1 MIDLLVYL
9 AAFVIIAIVIWYV
22 LSQLTLPEPLNKIV
36 MIVLVVIGAIILIG
50 LLFSLTGHGG
60 FPLRM

>member
-9 AAFVIIAIVIWYV
+9 AILVIVVIVAWYV
-22 LSQLTLPEPLNKIV
+22 LSQVPLPDPLNKIL

-50 LLFSLTGHGG
+50 LLLNFTGHGG
-60 FPLRM
+60 IPLRL